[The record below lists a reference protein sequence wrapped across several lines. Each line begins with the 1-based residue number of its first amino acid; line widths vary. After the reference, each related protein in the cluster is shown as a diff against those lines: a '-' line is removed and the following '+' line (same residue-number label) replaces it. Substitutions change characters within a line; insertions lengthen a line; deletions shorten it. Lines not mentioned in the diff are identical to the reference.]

1 MSAIRNLG
9 QWVLPVFFPPLD
21 QNLIPKTPVVNYFV
35 PNSCLL
41 KVLFLN
47 LNSLTERDFEF
58 GIGGVC
64 V

>member
-1 MSAIRNLG
+1 MSALRNLG
-9 QWVLPVFFPPLD
+9 QWVLPVFFPPVGVVL
-21 QNLIPKTPVVNYFV
+21 NPKTPVVNYFV
-35 PNSCLL
+35 PDTCLL

-47 LNSLTERDFEF
+47 MNSLTERDFEF